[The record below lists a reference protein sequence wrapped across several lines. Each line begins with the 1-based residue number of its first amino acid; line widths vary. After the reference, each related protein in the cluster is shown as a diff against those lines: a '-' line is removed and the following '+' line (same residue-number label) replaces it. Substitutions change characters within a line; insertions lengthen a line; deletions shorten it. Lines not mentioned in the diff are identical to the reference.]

1 MQLCKVE
8 DVFKSS
14 RWLKMATMIG
24 VLKPWMDDS
33 VKCFIQTYIHLI
45 VDISFK
51 TIGYFMAISSMTN
64 DNVFHFLFYN
74 RNVELWP

>member
-1 MQLCKVE
+1 MAE
-8 DVFKSS
+8 
-14 RWLKMATMIG
+14 MATMIG
-24 VLKPWMDDS
+24 VMKPRMDDS

-64 DNVFHFLFYN
+64 DDVFHFLFYN